1 MSIRDPDEYFGKE
14 LKSYDTADGSKS
26 DVERLVKF
34 RPSRF
39 GEILD
44 YPIPDDCDAVVICVD
59 TYQHMPEVVCLPHQ
73 VYRAKLALILEN
85 NPGARSITVIPYR
98 NMDNVEVKVEEI

>member
-1 MSIRDPDEYFGKE
+1 MEYLNGEKEQRGTGAMSVSE
-14 LKSYDTADGSKS
+14 SA
-26 DVERLVKF
+26 VQRLVKF
-34 RPSRF
+34 RPSYF

-85 NPGARSITVIPYR
+85 NPGARSVTIIPYR
-98 NMDNVEVKVEEI
+98 NRDKVEVKVEEI

>member
-1 MSIRDPDEYFGKE
+1 MKKSESAGK
-14 LKSYDTADGSKS
+14 
-26 DVERLVKF
+26 RLVKF

-39 GEILD
+39 GDTLD
-44 YPIPDDCDAVVICVD
+44 YPMPDDCDAVVICVD

-85 NPGARSITVIPYR
+85 NPGARSITIIPYR
-98 NMDNVEVKVEEI
+98 NSDKVEVKMEVI